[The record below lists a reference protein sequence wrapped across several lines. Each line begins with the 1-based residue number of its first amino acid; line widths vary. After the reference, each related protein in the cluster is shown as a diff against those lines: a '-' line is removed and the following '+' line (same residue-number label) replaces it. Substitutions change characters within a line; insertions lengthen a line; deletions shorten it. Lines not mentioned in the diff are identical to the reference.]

1 MAVIRRRWTRNELIT
16 ALYLY
21 GELPFGSF
29 DQRNVKVQKY
39 SALIDRTPSS
49 LAMKLSNFASLDP
62 MITSTGRKGLEG
74 ASKADKLIWAEM
86 NSNWSVFT
94 QEMLEVV
101 SSLTTDVSQVSG
113 EIIDQEGLVPLEI
126 FVGRERE
133 VHTRAR
139 VGQNVFRKFVLSSYN
154 FKCCI
159 SELSVPRLLVA
170 SHIVPWKDDED
181 NRLNPRN
188 GLCLSMIHD
197 KAFDLGMITVTE
209 DLKVRV
215 SSNYHSEND
224 KFFQSSLSS
233 FDGKSLVLPNKFS
246 PDKDFLTYHRDVIF
260 ESKANNLDGK

>member
-1 MAVIRRRWTRNELIT
+1 MATVRRRWTRNELIT

-29 DQRNVKVQKY
+29 DQRNAKVKKY
-39 SALIDRTPSS
+39 SALIDRTPSA

-62 MITSTGRKGLEG
+62 IITSTGRKGLEG
-74 ASKADKLIWAEM
+74 ASKADNLIWEEM
-86 NSNWSVFT
+86 NSNWSEFT
-94 QEMLEVV
+94 QEMLKVV
-101 SSLTTDVSQVSG
+101 IALTAGVAHDSDKIV
-113 EIIDQEGLVPLEI
+113 EQEEDLILPES
-126 FVGRERE
+126 FVGKERKIQ
-133 VHTRAR
+133 TRAR

-170 SHIVPWKDDED
+170 SHIVPWKDDEE

-197 KAFDLGMITVTE
+197 KAFDLGMLTVTE

-215 SSNYHSEND
+215 SKKYHSEKD
-224 KFFQSSLSS
+224 KFFESAVGS
-233 FDGKSLVLPNKFS
+233 FDGKRLVLPNKFS
-246 PDKDFLTYHRDVIF
+246 PNQEFLAYHRDVIF
-260 ESKANNLDGK
+260 ESRVSV